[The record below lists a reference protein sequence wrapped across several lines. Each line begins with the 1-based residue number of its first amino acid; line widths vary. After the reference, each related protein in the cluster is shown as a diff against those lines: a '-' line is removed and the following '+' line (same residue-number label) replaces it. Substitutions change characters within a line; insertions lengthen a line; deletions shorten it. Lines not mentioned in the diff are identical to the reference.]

1 VSTLTEPQARFVSN
15 IHTSGQH
22 LLALINDLLDLSK
35 VEAGKLPL
43 RLHPLPLREAVD
55 AAVYTIRPQATQKQ
69 LRLDLT
75 MTDDLPV
82 VWADG
87 TRFRQILYNLLSNAV
102 KFTPPGG
109 WVQVTARAVMEDSP
123 GSHGEFVE
131 IAVADSGIG
140 INPEDLSKLFQ
151 MFTQIESVLT
161 KRHQGAGL
169 GLALTRQL
177 VELHGGSIW
186 VASAGQG
193 QGSTFTFR
201 IPLVRFE
208 PLAHEEGR

>member
-1 VSTLTEPQARFVSN
+1 
-15 IHTSGQH
+15 
-22 LLALINDLLDLSK
+22 
-35 VEAGKLPL
+35 
-43 RLHPLPLREAVD
+43 
-55 AAVYTIRPQATQKQ
+55 
-69 LRLDLT
+69 
-75 MTDDLPV
+75 
-82 VWADG
+82 
-87 TRFRQILYNLLSNAV
+87 
-102 KFTPPGG
+102 
-109 WVQVTARAVMEDSP
+109 MEDSP

-151 MFTQIESVLT
+151 MFTQIEPVLT

-208 PLAHEEGR
+208 PPAREEGR